1 MILTYLDL
9 STGHLTDATR
19 MLLDD
24 YADHQRAPHSNV
36 GVNGWPA
43 MTVGAYDRGFFVTVP
58 DAKEQDLSGLPAD
71 LVAVMRHAQHTRV
84 PLLRFDSDGDTVPNL
99 PFYEDGPYR
108 PELARADHLLSADE
122 LREKYS
128 TQFSNGEHPRHL
140 RVEWRDAVA
149 NDNTLLGYWQWVEA
163 QIEQEET

>member
-24 YADHQRAPHSNV
+24 YADHQRAPHSSV

-43 MTVGAYDRGFFVTVP
+43 MTVAAYGLGFFVTVP
-58 DAKEQDLSGLPAD
+58 DAKEQDLSGLPYD
-71 LVAVMRHAQHTRV
+71 LVAVMRHAQRTRV
-84 PLLRFDSDGDTVPNL
+84 PLLRFDSDGDTVGDL
-99 PFYEDGPYR
+99 PRYEDGPYR
-108 PELARADHLLSADE
+108 PELARADRLLSADE

-128 TQFSNGEHPRHL
+128 TACNNGEHPRYL
-140 RVEWRDAVA
+140 RVDWRDAVA
-149 NDNTLLGYWQWVEA
+149 NDTTLVGYWQWVED